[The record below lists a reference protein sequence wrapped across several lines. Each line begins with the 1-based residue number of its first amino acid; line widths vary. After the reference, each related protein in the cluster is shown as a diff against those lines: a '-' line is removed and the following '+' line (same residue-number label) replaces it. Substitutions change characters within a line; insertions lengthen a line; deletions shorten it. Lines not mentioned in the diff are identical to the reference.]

1 MTGTEYG
8 ANWDWGEGERPSA
21 GGGERSSQVKV
32 GIGLVGVKFSMAL
45 VGEGI
50 KVRWGYSRS

>member
-32 GIGLVGVKFSMAL
+32 GIGLVGVKY
-45 VGEGI
+45 GPQ
-50 KVRWGYSRS
+50 